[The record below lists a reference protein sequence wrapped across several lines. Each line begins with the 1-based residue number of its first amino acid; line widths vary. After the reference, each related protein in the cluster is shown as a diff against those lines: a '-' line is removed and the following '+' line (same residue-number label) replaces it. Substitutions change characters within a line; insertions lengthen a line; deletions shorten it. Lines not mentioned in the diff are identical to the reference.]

1 MKKRKGDLPLSDI
14 CTNIRNMSKYEINSD
29 LLPDMF
35 KALGNPHRLAIFHRL
50 TTCCCPGTVC
60 DLEVVRYNV
69 GQLGEG
75 LDIAPSTLSHH
86 FKELHRAGLIEME
99 RQGKQVKCWI
109 DPAVLERLAGFF
121 SIPDN
126 IQS

>member
-1 MKKRKGDLPLSDI
+1 
-14 CTNIRNMSKYEINSD
+14 MSNYEINGDPLSE
-29 LLPDMF
+29 MF

-50 TTCCCPGTVC
+50 TTCCCPGTRC
-60 DLEVVRYNV
+60 DLESVRFSV

-86 FKELHRAGLIEME
+86 LKELHRAGLIEMA

-109 DPAVLERLAGFF
+109 DPAVLDRLAGFF
-121 SIPDN
+121 ATTDN
-126 IQS
+126 IQR